1 MIDPRAYAVAETL
14 KGGLAVTIRAQR
26 FDDRERVERAT
37 RELDRESIYLRLFSY
52 RSELSADDIDRIM
65 RFDPEHEV
73 ALLATIE
80 EAGNEVVI
88 GAGRYIVTNPQT
100 AEVAFVV
107 EEDYHGRG
115 IASRLLH
122 HLAAIARDHG
132 IGTFEADVLVQ
143 NKPMQAVF
151 NRTGWPCEKRRD
163 GTSTHFVMTLPEK
176 VA

>member
-1 MIDPRAYAVAETL
+1 MDPRAYASAETL

-26 FDDRERVERAT
+26 LDDRERVERAA
-37 RELDRESIYLRLFSY
+37 RELDPESVYLRLFSY
-52 RSELSADDIDRIM
+52 RPELSAADIDRIM

-73 ALLATIE
+73 ALLATIG
-80 EAGNEVVI
+80 EADKETVI
-88 GAGRYIVTNPQT
+88 GAGRYIVTEPRN

-122 HLAAIARDHG
+122 HLAVIARDHG
-132 IGTFEADVLVQ
+132 IGTFEADVLVR

-151 NRTGWPCEKRRD
+151 SRTGWPCEKRHD
-163 GTSTHFVMTLPEK
+163 GTSTHIMLTLPEK
-176 VA
+176 VV